1 MEIRLKPFNYLL
13 RSEIT
18 DTDVLGNIS
27 DETTAIFIDEDNCWI
42 EVLKNNN
49 FFVPNGW
56 DGTETNNIDEAKTAL
71 IKFKID
77 NRISLF

>member
-1 MEIRLKPFNYLL
+1 MKTLNFLL

-18 DTDVLGNIS
+18 DTDVLNNIS
-27 DETTAIFIDEDNCWI
+27 DDTTAIHIDEDNCWI
-42 EVLKNNN
+42 EESDNG

-56 DGTETNNIDEAKTAL
+56 DGTETKDFIEAKTAL

-77 NRISLF
+77 NEIPIF